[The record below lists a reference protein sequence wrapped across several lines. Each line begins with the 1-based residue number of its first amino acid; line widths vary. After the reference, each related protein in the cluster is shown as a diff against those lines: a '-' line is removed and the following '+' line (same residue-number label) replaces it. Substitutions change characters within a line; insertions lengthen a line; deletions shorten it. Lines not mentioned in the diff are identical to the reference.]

1 MCMTSPTV
9 VYQTLVMLFYI
20 KNGTECVGAYFHVR
34 DILYGLCIYYI
45 LEYCVY
51 IHLIFLIDIMYLK
64 NVCNWNVSSVFCI

>member
-1 MCMTSPTV
+1 MSFHLYVYDCSPTV

-20 KNGTECVGAYFHVR
+20 KKGTESVGAYFHVR

-51 IHLIFLIDIMYLK
+51 IHFNIPY
-64 NVCNWNVSSVFCI
+64 